1 MRILDFIVKG
11 QSLTKNPDC
20 DFGNIVAGT
29 RGYLSARFQFYGN
42 EWNTCKK
49 AASFY
54 LEDREFAVLLDE
66 NNSCLIPNEVLVSDR
81 FEVSLTGLKNEML
94 IKTTKVKVKQEVV

>member
-1 MRILDFIVKG
+1 MRVLDFIVKG
-11 QSLTKNPDC
+11 QSLIKNPDC

-81 FEVSLTGLKNEML
+81 FEVSLTGLNDGLL
-94 IKTTKVKVKQEVV
+94 IKTTKTKVKQEGI